1 MSQFDF
7 PASSWSNSDIQVN
20 PIMKL
25 FTVEEANALLPE
37 LRRLLAGLDRTRSRL
52 KQLEPEAQR
61 AAERAAEGGG
71 TPFGLEYAAVVAR
84 SLNLTQL
91 ILSLGVEIKD
101 FDQGLCDFPH
111 LRGGKIVYLCW
122 KKGESRIEWWH
133 DVEAGFAGRQPL

>member
-7 PASSWSNSDIQVN
+7 RASSWSNSDIQVN

-37 LRRLLAGLDRTRSRL
+37 LRRLIAGLDRTRSRL
-52 KQLEPEAQR
+52 QQLEPEAEL
-61 AAERAAEGGG
+61 AAERASEGGG
-71 TPFGLEYAAVVAR
+71 TPFGIEYAAIVAR
-84 SLNLTQL
+84 SLTLTQQ
-91 ILSLGVEIKD
+91 ILGLGVEIKD

-111 LRGGKIVYLCW
+111 LREGKIVYLCW